1 MATSFRR
8 GPTEI
13 SSQPKR
19 AMTFGLGILWVLD
32 GLLQLQP
39 RMFTQSL
46 AVNVIANALM
56 SLPSPLYFV
65 SLHALIRYFMPYVA
79 LWNCGISA
87 LQLALGVTLLLGSE
101 KSKRAALVASILWGV
116 IVWVF
121 GEGMGSIL
129 GPTMTGGVFPGTPS
143 IMNGFPGAA
152 LVYVVIAVFILLPD
166 KHWELDGR
174 FSIVRDAPVLLFAV
188 AAALQAAPLMWTTY
202 GQASIFA
209 ANVENLPAQ
218 LANATI
224 VPLSTFTAAHPVLSN
239 SIELGASV
247 LSAFAVWG
255 VHRRFRS
262 YAFALAWLAFI
273 WWFGLGLGGTLT
285 GLGTDPNT
293 APAIALLMVP
303 AIISSRQTRRKVEI
317 KQIRIGLSKTE
328 S

>member
-1 MATSFRR
+1 
-8 GPTEI
+8 
-13 SSQPKR
+13 
-19 AMTFGLGILWVLD
+19 MTAGLGILWILD

-39 RMFTQSL
+39 QMFTQSL
-46 AVNVIANALM
+46 AVKVIANALM

-65 SLHALIRYFMPYVA
+65 SLHALINYFMPYVVI
-79 LWNCGISA
+79 WNIGIA
-87 LQLALGVTLLLGSE
+87 TLQLALGISLLIGSD
-101 KSKRAALVASILWGV
+101 KVKRSALVTSIVWGV

-152 LVYVVIAVFILLPD
+152 LLYVVIAAFILLPD

-174 FSIVRDAPVLLFAV
+174 FSIVRDAPVLVFAV

-209 ANVENLPAQ
+209 ANIENLPAQ
-218 LANATI
+218 IANTTI
-224 VPLSTFTAAHPVLSN
+224 VPVSTITAAHPVLSN
-239 SIELGASV
+239 SIELAANS

-255 VHRRFRS
+255 VHRKFRS
-262 YAFALAWLAFI
+262 YAFVLAWLAFI

-293 APAIALLMVP
+293 PPAIALLIVP
-303 AIISSRQTRRKVEI
+303 AIINSRQTTRKEEI
-317 KQIRIGLSKTE
+317 KQITIKSTVAE
-328 S
+328 P